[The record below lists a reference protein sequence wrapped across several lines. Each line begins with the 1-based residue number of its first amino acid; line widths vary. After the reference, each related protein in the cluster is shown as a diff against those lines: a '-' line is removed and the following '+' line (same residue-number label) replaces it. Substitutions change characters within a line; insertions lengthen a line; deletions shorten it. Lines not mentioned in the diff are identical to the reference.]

1 MAFGR
6 GKRYEAVREDL
17 LQLKDQGYEPVSIVS
32 HGRKAILKA
41 VNKVFSKVPQQCCLG
56 HIVRQCTLWLTQ
68 RPKTEAGKALR
79 QLRVE
84 AQDREQTETWE
95 AGLDHL
101 ISGPGI
107 RHCSRSGPITPIQP
121 QNSSAGDTPAAS
133 RTGFGSLFRAAG
145 PACGPGWSAP
155 EGIPR
160 TTNGLEGRVHLPLKD
175 LLGRHRAGAKSVN
188 SKPSLGGSISEIPAF
203 PQHENLVSTTI
214 YF

>member
-6 GKRYEAVREDL
+6 GRRYEAVREDL

-32 HGRKAILKA
+32 HGHKAILKA

-56 HIVRQCTLWLTQ
+56 HIIRQCTLWLTH
-68 RPKTEAGKALR
+68 RPKTEVGKALR
-79 QLRVE
+79 QLRL
-84 AQDREQTETWE
+84 RHRTESRQKP
-95 AGLDHL
+95 GKRGL